1 MSDVILV
8 LCVLCLIAFGIYL
21 LVRARAN
28 HEPKELRRNWKDFD
42 EKVKE
47 DRAKGPYL
55 STHPRPPWDGSK
67 SGER

>member
-1 MSDVILV
+1 MWIILG
-8 LCVLCLIAFGIYL
+8 F
-21 LVRARAN
+21 LVVGALAIGFLRARAN
-28 HEPKELRRNWKDFD
+28 EEPKELRRNWHDFD

-55 STHPRPPWDGSK
+55 STHPRPEWDGSK